1 MRLALL
7 VTLAVLAFAG
17 NSLLTRAALASG
29 LIGADAFAAVRLVS
43 GAVLLAA
50 LGAARNGS
58 VLPRVGDL
66 KGIAGLAV
74 YMLAFTWAYRDIG
87 AATGALI
94 LFASVQLTMIGTS
107 IASGQR
113 PTALEAL
120 GAALAMAG
128 LVWMVVDDLSAPRL
142 MPALLMVVAGAA
154 WGLYTLV
161 GRGSKEPLAM
171 TARNFVG
178 AAPVALAALWLTPSL
193 HEVPIQPMG
202 WVYALISG
210 AVTSGLGYAVWYA
223 ALPALSRITAGVAM
237 SLVPPVTA
245 AAAALWLGEAITV
258 RLVVASFAVLAGVIL
273 TIMGRRG

>member
-1 MRLALL
+1 MTRGRLTLL
-7 VTLAVLAFAG
+7 VTLAILAFAG

-29 LIGADAFAAVRLVS
+29 LIGAAAFAALRLLS
-43 GAVLLAA
+43 GAVLLAL
-50 LGAARNGS
+50 LGAARRGA
-58 VLPRVGDL
+58 VLPRSTDL

-94 LFASVQLTMIGTS
+94 LFASVQLTMIGAS
-107 IASGQR
+107 ITSGQR
-113 PTALEAL
+113 PTVLEAL

-128 LVWMVVDDLSAPRL
+128 LVWLMLEDLSAPRL
-142 MPALLMVVAGAA
+142 MPAMLMVVAGAA

-161 GRGSKEPLAM
+161 GRGAKDPLAM
-171 TARNFVG
+171 TARNFIG
-178 AAPVALAALWLTPSL
+178 AAPVALVAWWFAPS
-193 HEVPIQPMG
+193 VPMEPMG
-202 WVYALISG
+202 WAYALMSG

-223 ALPALSRITAGVAM
+223 ALPGLSRITAGVAM

-245 AAAALWLGEAITV
+245 AAAAVLLGEAITL